1 MQQGD
6 AIVRV
11 PALFMKETVSSP
23 KQSRWHLVLTGAVQH
38 VGLRYTALYLCR
50 DLALTGWVKNRP
62 DGRVELEIQGDVSSL
77 RRFYIEL
84 KSQPHIHVAHADIVE
99 VPVQP
104 EERAFRL
111 SLSEND

>member
-1 MQQGD
+1 
-6 AIVRV
+6 
-11 PALFMKETVSSP
+11 MKERISSK
-23 KQSRWHLVLTGAVQH
+23 KQSRWQLYISGSVQH
-38 VGLRYTALYLCR
+38 VGLRYTVLYMCR
-50 DLALTGWVKNRP
+50 DLKLTGWVKNLP

-84 KSQPHIHVAHADIVE
+84 KSQPHIHISHADIVE

>member
-1 MQQGD
+1 MME
-6 AIVRV
+6 
-11 PALFMKETVSSP
+11 PTPP
-23 KQSRWHLVLTGAVQH
+23 KKQNRWHLYLSGEVQH

-50 DLALTGWVKNRP
+50 GLGLTGWVKNLP

-84 KSQPHIHVAHADIVE
+84 KSQPHIHISHADIAE

>member
-1 MQQGD
+1 MP
-6 AIVRV
+6 R
-11 PALFMKETVSSP
+11 PLPFMGSTSS
-23 KQSRWHLVLTGAVQH
+23 KMKCRWHLYLSGSVQH

-50 DLALTGWVKNRP
+50 DFDLTGWVRNLP

-84 KSQPHIHVAHADIVE
+84 KSQPHIHVAHADIAE
-99 VPVQP
+99 VPVLP

>member
-1 MQQGD
+1 
-6 AIVRV
+6 
-11 PALFMKETVSSP
+11 MKESISSK
-23 KQSRWHLVLTGAVQH
+23 KQSRWHLYLSGSVQH

-50 DLALTGWVKNRP
+50 DLTLTGWVKNLP

-77 RRFYIEL
+77 RRFYVEL
-84 KSQPHIHVAHADIVE
+84 KSQPHIHVAHADIAE
-99 VPVQP
+99 VPVLP

>member
-1 MQQGD
+1 M
-6 AIVRV
+6 
-11 PALFMKETVSSP
+11 PSSP
-23 KQSRWHLVLTGAVQH
+23 KTKTRWHLVLSGQVQH
-38 VGLRYTALYLCR
+38 VGLRYSALYLSR
-50 DLALTGWVKNRP
+50 DYGLTGWVKNLP

-84 KSQPHIHVAHADIVE
+84 KSQPHIHISHADIVE

>member
-1 MQQGD
+1 MME
-6 AIVRV
+6 
-11 PALFMKETVSSP
+11 PTPP
-23 KQSRWHLVLTGAVQH
+23 KKQNRWHLYLSGEVQH

-50 DLALTGWVKNRP
+50 GLGLTGWVKNLP

-84 KSQPHIHVAHADIVE
+84 KSQPHIHISHADIVE

>member
-1 MQQGD
+1 MGSTSSK
-6 AIVRV
+6 
-11 PALFMKETVSSP
+11 MKC
-23 KQSRWHLVLTGAVQH
+23 RWHLYLSGAVQH

-50 DLALTGWVKNRP
+50 GLGLTGWVKNLP

-84 KSQPHIHVAHADIVE
+84 KSQPHIRVAHADIVE